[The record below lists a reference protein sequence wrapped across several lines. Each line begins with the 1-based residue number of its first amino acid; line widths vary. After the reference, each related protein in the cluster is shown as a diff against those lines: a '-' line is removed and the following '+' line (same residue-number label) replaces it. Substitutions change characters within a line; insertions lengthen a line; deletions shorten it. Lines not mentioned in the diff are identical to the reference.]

1 MHFKSVQT
9 LPYFVFCFEKLS
21 QFQIIPKHANIFK
34 FSFLYYKL
42 QRFFEQHIHCITFT
56 SHKIFMGFKQTLN
69 FYEYKI
75 EKI

>member
-1 MHFKSVQT
+1 VVC
-9 LPYFVFCFEKLS
+9 LENLS

-42 QRFFEQHIHCITFT
+42 QLFFEQHIHCVTFT
-56 SHKIFMGFKQTLN
+56 CRKILMEFKQTLN
-69 FYEYKI
+69 FHEHKI